1 MVPAGKMP
9 RAFEGR
15 IEGDWLIGRG
25 AGDMKSGCAA
35 LITAFLGAAEA
46 VRSSGAKGALW
57 LMLSTDEEYAG
68 EEIKTAL
75 SQGTVPKADFAVI
88 AEPTDLSVVHR
99 QKGECWITC
108 RFAGRSAHS
117 STPEL
122 GVNALM
128 KAARFMTKLEP
139 RIAALKTRTSPLGS
153 PTMSLGTLQGGT
165 EPNVVPDAA
174 EAVIDVRYLPGETP
188 EDYLSLLE
196 EIANECRAGDPDFSV
211 RFEVTGDW
219 PSMETPTTHPAVVGL
234 KDAAERILGRS
245 VGFGNMTGWG
255 EAGFMERFG
264 VPPSTLGR
272 AIRSSPTRPKNAA
285 SPFAS
290 ARRRRSSFL
299 WPNPGSRTV
308 RSDDS
313 ARTPSRLHAGGGVD
327 RGDQG
332 RVVEGH
338 VDRGEAVKGR
348 DAVLRENVPCPLVAR
363 HRLAGREPAEKGTR
377 RRHAFGE
384 RPAFWKGFEKA
395 CHIAAQVFE
404 RAVGNASLGDG
415 TRVAAHRT
423 PVGRAPLTTI
433 GSFPG

>member
-1 MVPAGKMP
+1 MTTIDSDVSALTDSVALTQALIRINTHELAGKREALLLVKKLLDEKAPEAGAALCDFETDAPYLTARIGADNPEGTLLFEGHLDVVPAGKMP
-9 RAFEGR
+9 RPFEGR
-15 IEGDWLIGRG
+15 IE
-25 AGDMKSGCAA
+25 GDMKSGCAA
-35 LITAFLGAAEA
+35 LIAAFLRAAEGF
-46 VRSSGAKGALW
+46 RSSDAKGALW

-75 SQGTVPKADFAVI
+75 SEGTVPKADFAVI
-88 AEPTDLSVVHR
+88 AEPTDLSIMHR

-128 KAARFMTKLEP
+128 KATRSMTKLEP

-264 VPPSTLGR
+264 VPAVYFGPGD
-272 AIRSSPTRPKNAA
+272 PKF
-285 SPFAS
+285 SHTPEE
-290 ARRRRSSFL
+290 RCL
-299 WPNPGSRTV
+299 TV
-308 RSDDS
+308 RIRE
-313 ARTPSRLHAGGGVD
+313 A
-327 RGDQG
+327 
-332 RVVEGH
+332 
-338 VDRGEAVKGR
+338 EAVF
-348 DAVLRENVPCPLVAR
+348 LS
-363 HRLAGREPAEKGTR
+363 LAESWLA
-377 RRHAFGE
+377 
-384 RPAFWKGFEKA
+384 
-395 CHIAAQVFE
+395 
-404 RAVGNASLGDG
+404 DG
-415 TRVAAHRT
+415 KV
-423 PVGRAPLTTI
+423 
-433 GSFPG
+433 

>member
-1 MVPAGKMP
+1 MNSRSFDVVALTDPVALTQALVSINTYELVGKREALQLVKKLLDEKAPEARATLCDFETDAPYLTARIGAESPVGTLFFEGHLDVVPAGKMP

-88 AEPTDLSVVHR
+88 AEPSDLSIMHR

-108 RFAGRSAHS
+108 RFAGRSSHS

-188 EDYLSLLE
+188 DDYLSLLE

-245 VGFGNMTGWG
+245 VGFRNMTGWG

-264 VPPSTLGR
+264 VPAVYFGPGD
-272 AIRSSPTRPKNAA
+272 PKF
-285 SPFAS
+285 SHTPEE
-290 ARRRRSSFL
+290 RCL
-299 WPNPGSRTV
+299 TV
-308 RSDDS
+308 RIRE
-313 ARTPSRLHAGGGVD
+313 A
-327 RGDQG
+327 
-332 RVVEGH
+332 
-338 VDRGEAVKGR
+338 EAVF
-348 DAVLRENVPCPLVAR
+348 LS
-363 HRLAGREPAEKGTR
+363 LAESWLA
-377 RRHAFGE
+377 
-384 RPAFWKGFEKA
+384 
-395 CHIAAQVFE
+395 
-404 RAVGNASLGDG
+404 DG
-415 TRVAAHRT
+415 KV
-423 PVGRAPLTTI
+423 
-433 GSFPG
+433 

>member
-1 MVPAGKMP
+1 MTSRSFDAVAPTDPVALTQALVSINTYELVGKREALQLVKKLLDEKAPEARATLCDFETDAPYLTARIGAESPVGTLFFEGHLDVVPAGKMP

-153 PTMSLGTLQGGT
+153 PTMSLGPHRGAEDPHVAARFSHDESRNASGWDRAQCRARRCGGG
-165 EPNVVPDAA
+165 NRRA
-174 EAVIDVRYLPGETP
+174 LPSGRNTRR
-188 EDYLSLLE
+188 LSL
-196 EIANECRAGDPDFSV
+196 
-211 RFEVTGDW
+211 
-219 PSMETPTTHPAVVGL
+219 
-234 KDAAERILGRS
+234 
-245 VGFGNMTGWG
+245 
-255 EAGFMERFG
+255 
-264 VPPSTLGR
+264 
-272 AIRSSPTRPKNAA
+272 A
-285 SPFAS
+285 S
-290 ARRRRSSFL
+290 
-299 WPNPGSRTV
+299 
-308 RSDDS
+308 
-313 ARTPSRLHAGGGVD
+313 
-327 RGDQG
+327 
-332 RVVEGH
+332 
-338 VDRGEAVKGR
+338 
-348 DAVLRENVPCPLVAR
+348 
-363 HRLAGREPAEKGTR
+363 
-377 RRHAFGE
+377 
-384 RPAFWKGFEKA
+384 
-395 CHIAAQVFE
+395 
-404 RAVGNASLGDG
+404 
-415 TRVAAHRT
+415 
-423 PVGRAPLTTI
+423 
-433 GSFPG
+433 